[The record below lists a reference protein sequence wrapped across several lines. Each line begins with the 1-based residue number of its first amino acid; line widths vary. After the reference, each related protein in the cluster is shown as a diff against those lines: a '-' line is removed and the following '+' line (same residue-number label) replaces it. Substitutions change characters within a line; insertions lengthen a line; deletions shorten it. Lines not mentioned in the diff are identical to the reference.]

1 LPQHSTMIVNS
12 SVTVGTS
19 VTAVG
24 IEIGIVV
31 AVVDWTTEMVQGVRD
46 RMTRIA
52 VVAVIETAAAVV
64 ELPAADI
71 VAAAGAAHETFQ
83 R

>member
-1 LPQHSTMIVNS
+1 MEVAIGIVI
-12 SVTVGTS
+12 V
-19 VTAVG
+19 
-24 IEIGIVV
+24 IVV

-46 RMTRIA
+46 PMTRIA
-52 VVAVIETAAAVV
+52 VIAVIETAAAVV